1 MPVTS
6 NRPVSVRLAG
16 ADIAL
21 SLGLALSGCGGMPTN
36 RSLESV
42 HQPVVERNLY
52 TFDVNTLTGGGVPVA
67 DQRRLADWFE
77 TLGLRYGDRVSVDD
91 PVQSG
96 ATRTAVE
103 AVAARFGLLLADTA
117 PVTEGVVPVGMAR
130 VVITRT
136 TASVPGCP
144 DWSAKS
150 DANFGNGASSNFGCA
165 TNANLAAMVADK
177 EHLVHGATG
186 TGDTVVMSS
195 TKAISTYRDAKPT
208 GGGGTTVKQQSSQS
222 GVN

>member
-16 ADIAL
+16 AAIAL

-52 TFDVNTLTGGGVPVA
+52 TFDVNTLRGGGVPVA

-96 ATRTAVE
+96 ATRTAV
-103 AVAARFGLLLADTA
+103 R
-117 PVTEGVVPVGMAR
+117 PWPR
-130 VVITRT
+130 
-136 TASVPGCP
+136 ASGCCWP
-144 DWSAKS
+144 
-150 DANFGNGASSNFGCA
+150 
-165 TNANLAAMVADK
+165 
-177 EHLVHGATG
+177 
-186 TGDTVVMSS
+186 
-195 TKAISTYRDAKPT
+195 IPRR
-208 GGGGTTVKQQSSQS
+208 
-222 GVN
+222 